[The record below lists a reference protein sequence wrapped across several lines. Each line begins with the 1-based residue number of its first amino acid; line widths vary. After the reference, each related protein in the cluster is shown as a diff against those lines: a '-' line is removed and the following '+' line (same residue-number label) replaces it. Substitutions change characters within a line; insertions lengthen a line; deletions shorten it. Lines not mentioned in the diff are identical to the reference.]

1 MNKPQSP
8 RLDPLPA
15 DANPELAPFFAR
27 SLQNLGFVPNSMLI
41 LQRRPEIMKAFSALS
56 ASIYGEGSTVDYGFK
71 RLVAHVGSRA
81 AGCLY
86 CMAHTTGGALRFGI
100 SEEKFKAVWDFE
112 RSDLY
117 TSGEKAALTMT
128 IAAVQTPNAVSDEHF
143 EQMRKYWRE
152 EQIVEIVA
160 TISVFGFLNRWND
173 TMGTPLEDEP
183 LETGERFLSDS
194 GWTPGKH
201 AR

>member
-1 MNKPQSP
+1 
-8 RLDPLPA
+8 
-15 DANPELAPFFAR
+15 
-27 SLQNLGFVPNSMLI
+27 
-41 LQRRPEIMKAFSALS
+41 
-56 ASIYGEGSTVDYGFK
+56 
-71 RLVAHVGSRA
+71 
-81 AGCLY
+81 
-86 CMAHTTGGALRFGI
+86 LRFGI

-143 EQMRKYWRE
+143 VQMRKYWRE

-160 TISVFGFLNRWND
+160 IISVFGFLNRWND

>member
-1 MNKPQSP
+1 MNKPQFP

-15 DANPELAPFFAR
+15 DANPELAPFFVR

-56 ASIYGEGSTVDYGFK
+56 ASIYGEGSTVDNGFK

-86 CMAHTTGGALRFGI
+86 CMAHTTGGSLRFGI